1 MRMPYH
7 FAVAKDLERKLA
19 DIFHNHNA
27 RIEQREREAAAEKKR
42 RAEKVMRM
50 HNHLAKV
57 VAPVLRELAVSVH
70 KAGQRASVVETGPI
84 GSDESSVA
92 QVKMTIIPRGYDTAD
107 PEELPRLVFQSNPS
121 GITVTEFAYF
131 PGTGG
136 ESSTTEAYQPEQL
149 DAEKI
154 EAFLLALV
162 KQTFN
167 R

>member
-1 MRMPYH
+1 MAR
-7 FAVAKDLERKLA
+7 DLERKLA
-19 DIFHNHNA
+19 DIFGNHNA
-27 RIEQREREAAAEKKR
+27 RMEQREREAAAEKKR

-57 VAPVLRELAVSVH
+57 IAPALRELAVSIH

-84 GSDESSVA
+84 GSDESSTA

-107 PEELPRLVFQSNPS
+107 PEELPRLVFLSSPA
-121 GITVTEFAYF
+121 GITATEYAYF

-136 ESSTTEAYQPEQL
+136 QSSTTEPYEPDEL